1 MEFPQHSL
9 YLGKALGLHQALW
22 ELGISLPL
30 GGEAG
35 TRVSDSAAFPASIRQ
50 HHPGPAGP
58 AWEGGRGIGH
68 PDSGQ
73 LSVCSFF
80 LFPASFP
87 KPEACGSEVWG
98 KTTFLI
104 PAHGVTSW

>member
-35 TRVSDSAAFPASIRQ
+35 TRVSDSAAFPASI
-50 HHPGPAGP
+50 
-58 AWEGGRGIGH
+58 
-68 PDSGQ
+68 
-73 LSVCSFF
+73 
-80 LFPASFP
+80 
-87 KPEACGSEVWG
+87 
-98 KTTFLI
+98 
-104 PAHGVTSW
+104 